1 MTSFRACANSNR
13 KMAEEFVFDP
23 NKNYDEATMA
33 QLREMEKE
41 IVDNQKLISD
51 RVSFDALSEEYAKED
66 EIYRTK
72 IQQDLKNRYQC
83 VRKTRGDGNC
93 FFRAFGFA
101 YLEKLLNDR
110 TDLERFRDV
119 AKQSKAELVSL
130 GFPEFTIEDFH
141 ETFMDVVTKVENR
154 CSLDELLETY
164 NDQGL
169 SDYIVVY
176 LRLLVSGYLQKEA
189 DFFGSFVEGGRTMKE
204 FCNQEV
210 EPMGKESDHIHI
222 IALTSSLGVPV
233 RVEYMDRAGTDKC
246 NSHHFPE
253 DSTPL
258 ITLLYRPGH
267 YDILYS

>member
-1 MTSFRACANSNR
+1 
-13 KMAEEFVFDP
+13 
-23 NKNYDEATMA
+23 
-33 QLREMEKE
+33 MET
-41 IVDNQKLISD
+41 QHLISD
-51 RVSFDALSEEYAKED
+51 RISFDSLSEEYARED

-72 IQQDLKNRYQC
+72 IQRDLKQRYQC

-93 FFRAFGFA
+93 FFRAFGYA
-101 YLEKLLNDR
+101 YLEKLLLDR
-110 TDLERFRDV
+110 TDMARFKEV
-119 AKQSKAELVSL
+119 ASKSKDELVTL

-141 ETFMDVVTKVENR
+141 ETFMDVVNKVDNQ
-154 CSLDELLETY
+154 CSLSELLDSF

-176 LRLLVSGYLQKEA
+176 LRLLVSGYLQKES
-189 DFFGSFVEGGRTMKE
+189 DFFSNFIEGERTIKE

-222 IALTSSLGVPV
+222 IALTSTLGVPV
-233 RVEYMDRAGTDKC
+233 SVEYMDRGESSRCITH
-246 NSHHFPE
+246 NFPE
-253 DSTPL
+253 DSQPL

>member
-1 MTSFRACANSNR
+1 
-13 KMAEEFVFDP
+13 MAEEFVFDP
-23 NKNYDEATMA
+23 EKNYDEATMA

-41 IVDNQKLISD
+41 IVDTQKMISD
-51 RVSFDALSEEYAKED
+51 RISFDALSEEYAKED

-110 TDLERFRDV
+110 TDLDRFQEV
-119 AKQSKAELVSL
+119 ARQSKSELVSL
-130 GFPEFTIEDFH
+130 GFSEFTIEDFH
-141 ETFMDVVTKVENR
+141 ETLMEAVRKVEGN
-154 CSLDELLETY
+154 CSLDELLEIF
-164 NDQGL
+164 NDQFL

-176 LRLLVSGYLQKEA
+176 LRLLVSGFLQKEA
-189 DFFGSFVEGGRTMKE
+189 DFYSSFLEGDRTMKE

-222 IALTSSLGVPV
+222 IALTTSLGVPV
-233 RVEYMDRAGTDKC
+233 RVEYMDRAGTNVC
-246 NSHHFPE
+246 NHHDFPE
-253 DSTPL
+253 DSQPM

>member
-1 MTSFRACANSNR
+1 
-13 KMAEEFVFDP
+13 MAEEFVFDP
-23 NKNYDEATMA
+23 NKNYDDATMA
-33 QLREMEKE
+33 QLQKMEKE
-41 IVDNQKLISD
+41 IAENQKLISD
-51 RVSFDALSEEYAKED
+51 RVSFDSLSEEYAKED

-72 IQQDLKNRYQC
+72 IQQDLKNRYKC

-101 YLEKLLNDR
+101 CLENLSNDKSQLQR
-110 TDLERFRDV
+110 FLEV
-119 AKQSKAELVSL
+119 AKQSKSELVSL

-141 ETFMDVVTKVENR
+141 ETFMDVLTKVEND
-154 CSLDELLETY
+154 CTLEELLETF

-176 LRLLVSGYLQKEA
+176 LRLIVSGYLQKES
-189 DFFGSFVEGGRTMKE
+189 DFYSSFLEGDRTMKE

-233 RVEYMDRAGTDKC
+233 RVEYLDRAGTSTC
-246 NSHHFPE
+246 NHHDFPE
-253 DSTPL
+253 DSTPV